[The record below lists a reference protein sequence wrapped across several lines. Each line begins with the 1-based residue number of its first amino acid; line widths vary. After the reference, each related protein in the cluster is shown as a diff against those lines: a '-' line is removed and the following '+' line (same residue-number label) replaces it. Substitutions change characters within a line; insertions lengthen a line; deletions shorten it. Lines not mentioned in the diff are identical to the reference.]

1 VRFADNY
8 LQTMLKYIVETTK
21 ADVVFIIGVNLT
33 HNVWNNSDDEV
44 TKYTLAI
51 TQALKDA
58 S

>member
-1 VRFADNY
+1 
-8 LQTMLKYIVETTK
+8 MLKYIVETTK